1 VRKHKPVFGLG
12 VLVIGD
18 EDTGS
23 IAGLSPARVGS
34 LNQLLSTRLIFSES
48 FPRRIYEK
56 EPFYEF

>member
-1 VRKHKPVFGLG
+1 M
-12 VLVIGD
+12 LVVGD

-34 LNQLLSTRLIFSES
+34 INQLLSFSES
-48 FPRRIYEK
+48 FPRGIYEK